1 MIKRLVI
8 HRFRGIHQGVLDD
21 LGKINLLIG
30 PNNSGKTAILE
41 MMYLAGVAG
50 RECEVLIPDVEPSA
64 WKATTLNQLDFLG
77 YRPLSRLRRRHGEPR
92 KWRDTQAERI
102 NGYTLDIRIKSDKL
116 PEGYPLRR
124 FTLSAPPDEKGSKG
138 FFEKGEEFYVS
149 LFRLT
154 PHAKVS
160 VPEPMMPPLFNEQ
173 SVSLE
178 NAYWT
183 YLWEKPW
190 VYQWAK
196 KDPIDHFAVWAIEG
210 KMPASR
216 NILLFDFHTANQ
228 HFKKEF
234 TQEAKGSVT
243 DIYDKIAKSLSKVFP
258 ELKGANVEID
268 DAPGSRDEE
277 TGFIRFLGKPR
288 IGIDHFGDGARHA
301 FKVLASLI
309 VLREQVSEEKPGLF
323 LWEDPELFMHPR
335 SLNKILKEVLSLV
348 KDKPIQVFLS
358 SQSIELIA
366 MLTTQIANFTLQSQY
381 RVFRLDL
388 EQGQLYVAKYRYENV
403 LAWLESG
410 MDMRFWNAE
419 DLPISYIYKH
429 DIKTSLGNG

>member
-160 VPEPMMPPLFNEQ
+160 VPEPMMPPFFNEQ
-173 SVSLE
+173 RVSLE
-178 NAYWT
+178 NTYWT
-183 YLWEKPW
+183 YLWEKSW
-190 VYQWAK
+190 IYQWTK
-196 KDPIDHFAVWAIEG
+196 KSPIDHFAVWAIEG
-210 KMPASR
+210 KLAPPE
-216 NILLFDFHTANQ
+216 NVLFFDFHVATQ
-228 HFKKEF
+228 KFKKNFADHTFKVER
-234 TQEAKGSVT
+234 
-243 DIYDKIAKSLSKVFP
+243 KITKNLAKVFP
-258 ELKGANVEID
+258 EIKGARIYNNTGYISLFEKED
-268 DAPGSRDEE
+268 DP
-277 TGFIRFLGKPR
+277 IP
-288 IGIDHFGDGARHA
+288 IDHFGDGARHA
-301 FKVLASLI
+301 FKVLASLT
-309 VLREQVSEEKPGLF
+309 VLLKQASKEKPGLF
-323 LWEDPELFMHPR
+323 LWEDPELFMHPATLGR
-335 SLNKILKEVLSLV
+335 LLEQVIELTR
-348 KDKPIQVFLS
+348 DMPIQL
-358 SQSIELIA
+358 LI
-366 MLTTQIANFTLQSQY
+366 TTQS
-381 RVFRLDL
+381 L
-388 EQGQLYVAKYRYENV
+388 EV
-403 LAWLESG
+403 LAWFVK
-410 MDMRFWNAE
+410 MVE
-419 DLPISYIYKH
+419 D
-429 DIKTSLGNG
+429 GQVM